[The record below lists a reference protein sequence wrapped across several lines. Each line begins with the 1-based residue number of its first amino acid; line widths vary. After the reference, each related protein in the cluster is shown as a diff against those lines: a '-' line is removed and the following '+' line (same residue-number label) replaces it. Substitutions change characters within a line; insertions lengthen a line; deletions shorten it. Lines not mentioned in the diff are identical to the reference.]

1 MPNPTRTSGS
11 SSTSRTVVL
20 TPGAPGWPAAARL
33 RRASRRER
41 PDRRGRIRRGSRPAR
56 ACPQTV
62 PDLHGLRERAGAV
75 VPDGHGELLLAQ
87 PVTVQV
93 VAGIQTFPLVSSART
108 SKGRRPCLLAVER

>member
-11 SSTSRTVVL
+11 SAASRTVFL
-20 TPGAPGWPAAARL
+20 APGAPGWPAAARL

-87 PVTVQV
+87 PNATVAEPAPGACFSV
-93 VAGIQTFPLVSSART
+93 LVSAPCT
-108 SKGRRPCLLAVER
+108 SRKTA